1 MGMVERWRMEAQ
13 GGRAETAFQQA
24 GKYTEVHAAHGAMTS
39 QC

>member
-1 MGMVERWRMEAQ
+1 MGMVERWRMKAQ

-24 GKYTEVHAAHGAMTS
+24 GKSQRFTLLIGAMTS